1 MSKKRSTI
9 SDAGKSQTQKTEKNF
24 KKINKPNQVL
34 KSGSVQEYMDAS
46 QACATKRAYASDL
59 RHFLA
64 HGGAMP
70 CTPKRLAKYLAE
82 SANDG
87 LAVATLER
95 RITAIHKAH
104 TDQKHASPAHSEIVR
119 QVMQGIRR
127 TLGVKQRQVKPL
139 MTDDLLAALEVVKKK
154 SHMPVRAARDTAL
167 LLIGFASAMR
177 RSELVGV
184 CMEHLTFSATGVE
197 IELPVSKTDQERHGR
212 TVFIPRAR
220 GSHCPV
226 TALMYWLKTA
236 YIKTGHVFRS
246 VNRYD
251 GIAKQGLTPQSVALI
266 VKAVVAQTGADV
278 QNISGHSLRAGYCTS
293 AAERGQQSW
302 QIREQT
308 GHKSDSTLAKYIRR
322 PSRKTIPSL
331 L

>member
-1 MSKKRSTI
+1 MSKKCSTI
-9 SDAGKSQTQKTEKNF
+9 SVSDKYRNQMTEKNI
-24 KKINKPNQVL
+24 KNRNKPNQII
-34 KSGSVQEYMDAS
+34 KGSSVQEYMDAS

-87 LAVATLER
+87 LAVATLVR

-104 TDQKHASPAHSEIVR
+104 VDQKMASPAHSKIVR

-127 TLGVKQRQVKPL
+127 TLGTKQRQVKPL
-139 MTDDLLAALEVVKKK
+139 TRDDLVAALDTIGKIN
-154 SHMPVRAARDTAL
+154 MPVRAARDTAL
-167 LLIGFASAMR
+167 LLVGFTSAMR
-177 RSELVGV
+177 RSELVSV
-184 CMEHLTFSATGVE
+184 CMEHLTLSPAGLE
-197 IELPVSKTDQERHGR
+197 IALPVSKTDQERHGR
-212 TVFIPRAR
+212 TVFIPRAS
-220 GSHCPV
+220 GTLCPV
-226 TALMYWLKTA
+226 KALMRWLKTA
-236 YIKTGHVFRS
+236 GIRTGHVFRS

-266 VKAVVAQTGADV
+266 VKNAMAQTGADA
-278 QNISGHSLRAGYCTS
+278 QNFSGHSLRAGYCTS
-293 AAERGQQSW
+293 AAEQGQQSW

-322 PSRKTIPSL
+322 SSRKTIPSL

>member
-1 MSKKRSTI
+1 MSNKRSTI
-9 SDAGKSQTQKTEKNF
+9 SVAGKSRTQKTENNLKNRS
-24 KKINKPNQVL
+24 KPNQIV
-34 KSGSVQEYMDAS
+34 KGGSVQEYMAAS
-46 QACATKRAYASDL
+46 QAYATKRAYASDL

-104 TDQKHASPAHSEIVR
+104 ADQKMASPAHSEIVR

-127 TLGVKQRQVKPL
+127 TLGTKQRQVKPL
-139 MTDDLLAALEVVKKK
+139 TRDSLMAALDIIEKI
-154 SHMPVRAARDTAL
+154 HMPVRAARDTAL
-167 LLIGFASAMR
+167 LLVGFTSAMR
-177 RSELVGV
+177 RSELVSV
-184 CMEHLTFSATGVE
+184 CVEHLTFSPAGLE

-212 TVFIPRAR
+212 TVFIPRSNGR
-220 GSHCPV
+220 HCPV
-226 TALMYWLKTA
+226 RALIVWLKTA
-236 YIKTGHVFRS
+236 GIRAGHVFRS

-251 GIAKQGLTPQSVALI
+251 RVAKQGLAPQSVALI
-266 VKAVVAQTGADV
+266 VKAAIAHTGADS
-278 QNISGHSLRAGYCTS
+278 QNFSGHSLRAGYCTS
-293 AAERGQQSW
+293 AAEQGLPSW
-302 QIREQT
+302 QIREMT
-308 GHKSDSTLAKYIRR
+308 GHKSDAMLLKYIRR
-322 PSRKTIPSL
+322 TGQTLTPSL

>member
-9 SDAGKSQTQKTEKNF
+9 SVAGKPRTHKTKNIA
-24 KKINKPNQVL
+24 KGQQKINKRFNDNT
-34 KSGSVQEYMDAS
+34 VQEYMDAS
-46 QACATKRAYASDL
+46 QASATKRAYASDL

-64 HGGAMP
+64 HGGAVP
-70 CTPKRLAKYLAE
+70 CTSKRLAKYLAE

-87 LAVATLER
+87 LAVGTLER

-104 TDQKHASPAHSEIVR
+104 VDQKHASPAHSEIVR

-127 TLGVKQRQVKPL
+127 TLGTKQRQVKPL
-139 MTDDLLAALEVVKKK
+139 TKDDLLATLESISRV
-154 SHMPVRAARDTAL
+154 HMPVRAARDRAL

-184 CMEHLTFSATGVE
+184 CVHHLTFSPVGLE
-197 IELPVSKTDQERHGR
+197 IELPVSKTDQEQHGR
-212 TVFIPRAR
+212 TVFIPRAN

-226 TALMYWLKTA
+226 TALICWLKTA
-236 YIKTGHVFRS
+236 GIRAGHVFRS

-266 VKAVVAQTGADV
+266 VKTAMAQAGDDA
-278 QNISGHSLRAGYCTS
+278 QIFSGHSLRAGYCTT
-293 AAERGQQSW
+293 AAEQGLPSW
-302 QIREQT
+302 QIRMQT
-308 GHKSDSTLAKYIRR
+308 GHKSDVTLARYIRK
-322 PSRKTIPSL
+322 SDWQKAQSL

>member
-1 MSKKRSTI
+1 MSNKASTNKANEKLCT
-9 SDAGKSQTQKTEKNF
+9 SKTIF
-24 KKINKPNQVL
+24 KKNKKYKFTKLINKNTFE
-34 KSGSVQEYMDAS
+34 KYMDAS
-46 QACATKRAYASDL
+46 QSSATKRAYASDL

-64 HGGAMP
+64 HGGKVP
-70 CTPKRLAKYLAE
+70 CSPKRLAKYLAE
-82 SANDG
+82 SANYG

-104 TDQKHASPAHSEIVR
+104 ADQKLPSPARSEIVK

-139 MTDDLLAALEVVKKK
+139 TKDDLLTAVDAIVKA
-154 SHMPVRAARDTAL
+154 HMPVRAARDRAI

-177 RSELVGV
+177 RSELVGICV
-184 CMEHLTFSATGVE
+184 EHLTFSPAGLD
-197 IELPVSKTDQERHGR
+197 IELPASKTDQEKHGR
-212 TVFIPRAR
+212 TVFIPY
-220 GSHCPV
+220 GKSSHCPV
-226 TALMYWLKTA
+226 QALMYWLKSA
-236 YIKTGHVFRS
+236 GIRTGHVFRS

-266 VKAVVAQTGADV
+266 VKAAMAQAGTDA
-278 QNISGHSLRAGYCTS
+278 QNFSGHSLRAGYCTS
-293 AAERGQQSW
+293 AAEQGQPTW

-308 GHKSDSTLAKYIRR
+308 GHRSDTTLAKYIRSH
-322 PSRKTIPSL
+322 SRKATPSL

>member
-1 MSKKRSTI
+1 MINKHSTYKV
-9 SDAGKSQTQKTEKNF
+9 AGKTRTQNTE
-24 KKINKPNQVL
+24 NKPNNKN
-34 KSGSVQEYMDAS
+34 KSTKRVNDSTFQEYMNAS
-46 QACATKRAYASDL
+46 KASATKQAYASDL

-64 HGGAMP
+64 HGGSVP
-70 CTPKRLAKYLAE
+70 CTPKRLAKYLAK
-82 SANDG
+82 SANNG

-104 TDQKHASPAHSEIVR
+104 VDQKRTSPAHSELVK

-127 TLGVKQRQVKPL
+127 TLGTKQRQVKPL
-139 MTDDLLAALEVVKKK
+139 NKEDLVAALDTIEKI
-154 SHMPVRAARDTAL
+154 HMPARAARDSAL

-184 CMEHLTFSATGVE
+184 CVEHLTLSPAGLE

-212 TVFIPRAR
+212 TVFIPRAN
-220 GSHCPV
+220 GNHCPV
-226 TALMYWLKTA
+226 SALMRWLKITGIRA
-236 YIKTGHVFRS
+236 GHVFRS

-251 GIAKQGLTPQSVALI
+251 GVAKQGLTPQSVALI
-266 VKAVVAQTGADV
+266 VKAAMAHTGVDV
-278 QNISGHSLRAGYCTS
+278 RHFSGHSLRAGYCTS
-293 AAERGQQSW
+293 AAEQGQQSW

-308 GHKSDSTLAKYIRR
+308 GHRSDMTLGKYIRR
-322 PSRKTIPSL
+322 TSRKTAPSL

>member
-1 MSKKRSTI
+1 MKNKRSTI
-9 SDAGKSQTQKTEKNF
+9 LIAEKYRTQKSEKNIKNRS
-24 KKINKPNQVL
+24 KKNEMVKFD
-34 KSGSVQEYMDAS
+34 SVQEYMDAS
-46 QACATKRAYASDL
+46 QASATKRAYASDL

-104 TDQKHASPAHSEIVR
+104 TDQKKASPAHSEIVR

-139 MTDDLLAALEVVKKK
+139 TKDDLLTALETIERV
-154 SHMPVRAARDTAL
+154 HMPVRAARDAAL

-184 CMEHLTFSATGVE
+184 RVEHLTFSPTGLE

-212 TVFIPRAR
+212 IVFIPRANC
-220 GSHCPV
+220 SQCPV
-226 TALMYWLKTA
+226 TALLDWLKTA
-236 YIKTGHVFRS
+236 GIRAGHVFRS

-251 GIAKQGLTPQSVALI
+251 GVAEQGLTAQSVALI
-266 VKAVVAQTGADV
+266 VKASMAQIGADAKNV
-278 QNISGHSLRAGYCTS
+278 SGHSLRAGYCTS
-293 AAERGQQSW
+293 AAEQGLPSW

-308 GHKSDSTLAKYIRR
+308 GHRSDMTLAKYIRR
-322 PSRKTIPSL
+322 TSRKTSPSL

>member
-1 MSKKRSTI
+1 MLNKKSSIKVTSKKYTL
-9 SDAGKSQTQKTEKNF
+9 KTESNKY
-24 KKINKPNQVL
+24 KPN
-34 KSGSVQEYMDAS
+34 KRRNDSTFKEYMDAS
-46 QACATKRAYASDL
+46 QASATKRAYASDL

-64 HGGAMP
+64 HGGSVP

-82 SANDG
+82 SANNG

-104 TDQKHASPAHSEIVR
+104 VDLSLESPTYSEIVR

-127 TLGVKQRQVKPL
+127 TLGTKQRQVKPL
-139 MTDDLLAALEVVKKK
+139 TKDDLLAALETIETIY
-154 SHMPVRAARDTAL
+154 MPVRAARDRAML
-167 LLIGFASAMR
+167 LVGFASAMR

-184 CMEHLTFSATGVE
+184 CVEHLSFSSAGLE

-212 TVFIPRAR
+212 TIFIPRSS
-220 GSHCPV
+220 GNYCPV
-226 TALMYWLKTA
+226 QALMRWLKTA
-236 YIKTGHVFRS
+236 GIGAGYVFRS

-251 GIAKQGLTPQSVALI
+251 SVAEQGLTPQSVALI
-266 VKAVVAQTGADV
+266 VKAAMAQTGVDA
-278 QNISGHSLRAGYCTS
+278 QNFSGHSLRAGYCTC
-293 AAERGQQSW
+293 AAEQGQQSW

-308 GHKSDSTLAKYIRR
+308 GHRSDMTLAKYIRR
-322 PSRKTIPSL
+322 TSRKATPSL

>member
-1 MSKKRSTI
+1 MKNIHSTHKV
-9 SDAGKSQTQKTEKNF
+9 AGKSRSQKTYKKANIKNKES
-24 KKINKPNQVL
+24 KKIND
-34 KSGSVQEYMDAS
+34 STFQEYMNAS
-46 QACATKRAYASDL
+46 KASATRNAYASDL

-64 HGGAMP
+64 HGGTMP
-70 CTPKRLAKYLAE
+70 STPKRLAKYLAE

-104 TDQKHASPAHSEIVR
+104 VDQKQASPARSEIVR

-127 TLGVKQRQVKPL
+127 TLGTKQRQVKPL
-139 MTDDLLAALEVVKKK
+139 TKDDLLAALETIEKI
-154 SHMPVRAARDTAL
+154 HMPIRAARDRAI

-177 RSELVGV
+177 RSELVSV
-184 CMEHLTFSATGVE
+184 CAEHLTFLPAGLE

-212 TVFIPRAR
+212 TVFIPLAK
-220 GSHCPV
+220 SLHCPV
-226 TALMYWLKTA
+226 TALTRWLKTA
-236 YIKTGHVFRS
+236 GIRTGHVFRS

-251 GIAKQGLTPQSVALI
+251 GIAKRGLTPQSVALI
-266 VKAVVAQTGADV
+266 VKTAIAQTGADA
-278 QNISGHSLRAGYCTS
+278 QNFSGHSLRAGYCTS
-293 AAERGQQSW
+293 AAEQGQPTW

-308 GHKSDSTLAKYIRR
+308 GHRSDTTLAKYIRST
-322 PSRKTIPSL
+322 SRQTTPSL

>member
-1 MSKKRSTI
+1 M
-9 SDAGKSQTQKTEKNF
+9 NN
-24 KKINKPNQVL
+24 KILKNKPSDKARTQRN
-34 KSGSVQEYMDAS
+34 KNNKNKYNKKMNGSTFEEYMAAS
-46 QACATKRAYASDL
+46 QANATKHAYASDL
-59 RHFLA
+59 RHFLV
-64 HGGAMP
+64 HGGKVP

-87 LAVATLER
+87 LAVATLQR

-104 TDQKHASPAHSEIVR
+104 VDQNRASPARSEIVK

-139 MTDDLLAALEVVKKK
+139 TKDDLLGALETIERV
-154 SHMPVRAARDTAL
+154 HMPVRAARDRAI

-184 CMEHLTFSATGVE
+184 CMEHLTLSPTGLE
-197 IELPVSKTDQERHGR
+197 IVLPVSKTDQERHGR
-212 TVFIPRAR
+212 TVFIPRAS
-220 GSHCPV
+220 GTHCPI
-226 TALMYWLKTA
+226 TALMHWLKVA
-236 YIKTGHVFRS
+236 RIRTGHVFRS

-251 GIAKQGLTPQSVALI
+251 GVAKQGLTPQSVAII
-266 VKAVVAQTGADV
+266 VKAAMAQTGADTH
-278 QNISGHSLRAGYCTS
+278 NFSGHSLRAGYCTS
-293 AAERGQQSW
+293 AAEQGQPTW

-308 GHKSDSTLAKYIRR
+308 GHRSDTTLAKYIR
-322 PSRKTIPSL
+322 PTSRTSNPSL

>member
-1 MSKKRSTI
+1 MINKRSAI
-9 SDAGKSQTQKTEKNF
+9 LVARQSRTQKTERNDKNRS
-24 KKINKPNQVL
+24 KENKMV
-34 KSGSVQEYMDAS
+34 KGGSVQEYMDAS
-46 QACATKRAYASDL
+46 QASATKRAYASDL

-64 HGGAMP
+64 HGGAIP

-104 TDQKHASPAHSEIVR
+104 VYQKQASPAHSEIVR

-127 TLGVKQRQVKPL
+127 TLGTKQRQVKPL
-139 MTDDLLAALEVVKKK
+139 TKDDLLAALEVIEKI
-154 SHMPVRAARDTAL
+154 HMPARTARDRAI

-184 CMEHLTFSATGVE
+184 CVEHLALSPAGLE

-212 TVFIPRAR
+212 TVFIPRSS

-226 TALMYWLKTA
+226 QALMSWLKTA
-236 YIKTGHVFRS
+236 GIRTGHVFRS

-251 GIAKQGLTPQSVALI
+251 GVAEQGLTPQSVALI
-266 VKAVVAQTGADV
+266 VKAAMVQTGADAY
-278 QNISGHSLRAGYCTS
+278 NFSGHSMRAGYCTS
-293 AAERGQQSW
+293 AAEQGQPTW

-308 GHKSDSTLAKYIRR
+308 GHRSDTTLAKYIRST
-322 PSRKTIPSL
+322 SRKTTPSL

>member
-1 MSKKRSTI
+1 MSNKRSAILVTR
-9 SDAGKSQTQKTEKNF
+9 KSRTQKTERNAKNRS
-24 KKINKPNQVL
+24 KENKVV
-34 KSGSVQEYMDAS
+34 KCGSVQEYMDAS
-46 QACATKRAYASDL
+46 QASATKRAYSSDL

-64 HGGAMP
+64 HGGAIP

-95 RITAIHKAH
+95 RVTAIHKAH
-104 TDQKHASPAHSEIVR
+104 VDQKRASPAHSEIVK

-127 TLGVKQRQVKPL
+127 TLGTKQRQVKPL
-139 MTDDLLAALEVVKKK
+139 TKDDLLSTLE
-154 SHMPVRAARDTAL
+154 SIERTHMPVRAARDRAI

-184 CMEHLTFSATGVE
+184 CVEHLTFSPAGLE

-212 TVFIPRAR
+212 SVFIPRAI

-226 TALMYWLKTA
+226 SALVRWLKTA
-236 YIKTGHVFRS
+236 GIRSGHVFRS

-251 GIAKQGLTPQSVALI
+251 SVAKQGLTPQSVALI
-266 VKAVVAQTGADV
+266 VKATMAQIGTDTT
-278 QNISGHSLRAGYCTS
+278 NISGHSLRAGYCTS
-293 AAERGQQSW
+293 AAERGMQSW
-302 QIREQT
+302 QIRAQT
-308 GHKSDSTLAKYIRR
+308 GHHSDAALARYIRSTKR
-322 PSRKTIPSL
+322 QRAPGL

>member
-1 MSKKRSTI
+1 MKKKFSTI
-9 SDAGKSQTQKTEKNF
+9 MVIEKLRNQKPKNNC
-24 KKINKPNQVL
+24 KINNIFN
-34 KSGSVQEYMDAS
+34 GGAVQKYMDAS
-46 QACATKRAYASDL
+46 QARATKRAYASDL

-64 HGGAMP
+64 HGGAVP
-70 CTPKRLAKYLAE
+70 CKPKRLAKYLAE
-82 SANDG
+82 SANNG

-104 TDQKHASPAHSEIVR
+104 VDQKQPSPAHSEIVR

-127 TLGVKQRQVKPL
+127 TIGTKQRQAKPL
-139 MTDDLLAALEVVKKK
+139 TKDDLLAALEVIEKI
-154 SHMPVRAARDTAL
+154 HMPARAARDRAI

-184 CMEHLTFSATGVE
+184 CVEHLALTPAGLE

-212 TVFIPRAR
+212 TIFIPRSSS
-220 GSHCPV
+220 SHCPV
-226 TALMYWLKTA
+226 RALMSWLKTA
-236 YIKTGHVFRS
+236 GIRTGHVFRS

-251 GIAKQGLTPQSVALI
+251 GVAKQGLTPQSVALI
-266 VKAVVAQTGADV
+266 LKTTMAQTGANA

-293 AAERGQQSW
+293 AAEQGQQSW

-308 GHKSDSTLAKYIRR
+308 GHKSDVTLVKYIRR
-322 PSRKTIPSL
+322 TSRKTIPSL

>member
-1 MSKKRSTI
+1 MSESNNT
-9 SDAGKSQTQKTEKNF
+9 F
-24 KKINKPNQVL
+24 
-34 KSGSVQEYMDAS
+34 SGSSVQEYMEAS
-46 QACATKRAYASDL
+46 QARATKRAYASDL

-64 HGGAMP
+64 HGGSIP

-82 SANDG
+82 SANNG
-87 LAVATLER
+87 LAVATLAR

-104 TDQKHASPAHSEIVR
+104 VDQKQASPAHSDIVR
-119 QVMQGIRR
+119 QVMKGIRR
-127 TLGVKQRQVKPL
+127 ALGTKQRQVKPL
-139 MTDDLLAALEVVKKK
+139 MKDDLLAALEAIEKIR
-154 SHMPVRAARDTAL
+154 MPVRAARDRAI

-184 CMEHLTFSATGVE
+184 CMEHLTFSPLGLE

-212 TVFIPRAR
+212 TVFIPRAN

-226 TALMYWLKTA
+226 TALIRWLQTA
-236 YIKTGHVFRS
+236 GIKTGYVFRS

-266 VKAVVAQTGADV
+266 VKAAMGQIGANAKNV
-278 QNISGHSLRAGYCTS
+278 SGHSLRAGYCTS
-293 AAERGQQSW
+293 AAEQGQQSW
-302 QIREQT
+302 QIRMQT
-308 GHKSDSTLAKYIRR
+308 GHKSDATLARYIRR
-322 PSRKTIPSL
+322 NSRKAIPSL

>member
-1 MSKKRSTI
+1 MNNKRSTI
-9 SDAGKSQTQKTEKNF
+9 TVASKSHSKKSKDNSKNRIFNNGLVQKY
-24 KKINKPNQVL
+24 I
-34 KSGSVQEYMDAS
+34 DAS
-46 QACATKRAYASDL
+46 QASATKRAYASDL

-64 HGGAMP
+64 HGGSIP
-70 CTPKRLAKYLAE
+70 CSPKRLAKYLAD
-82 SANDG
+82 SANSG

-104 TDQKHASPAHSEIVR
+104 ADQKHASPAHSEIVR

-127 TLGVKQRQVKPL
+127 TLGTKQRQVKPL
-139 MTDDLLAALEVVKKK
+139 TKDDLLPALETIERV
-154 SHMPVRAARDTAL
+154 HMPVRAARDRAI

-184 CMEHLTFSATGVE
+184 CVHHLTFSPAGLQ

-212 TVFIPRAR
+212 TIFIPRAN

-226 TALMYWLKTA
+226 TALMCWLKTA
-236 YIKTGHVFRS
+236 DIRTGHVFRS

-251 GIAKQGLTPQSVALI
+251 GVAKQGLTPQSVALI
-266 VKAVVAQTGADV
+266 VKAAMTQAKSDAQ
-278 QNISGHSLRAGYCTS
+278 NFSGHSLRAGYCTS
-293 AAERGQQSW
+293 AAEQGQQTW

-308 GHKSDSTLAKYIRR
+308 GHRSDTTLAKYIRR
-322 PSRKTIPSL
+322 ISRKTIPSL